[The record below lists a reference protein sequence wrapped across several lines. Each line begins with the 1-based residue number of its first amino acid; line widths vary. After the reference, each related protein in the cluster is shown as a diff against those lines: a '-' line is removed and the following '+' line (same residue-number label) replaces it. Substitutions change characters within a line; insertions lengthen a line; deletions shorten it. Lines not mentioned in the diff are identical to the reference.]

1 MGGRRQQFL
10 LPFYLINLFCIEIFF
25 KQITVRSFKS
35 VNSRSIFLSHPSF
48 PVHRNQSLCS
58 LFCVLPQAPAS
69 HTPGAPKCAPEHTLG
84 SPGEGSEAKEADRP
98 SSPVLLS
105 LMTKQGGSGKART
118 EAQTMLNLLWLAVPD
133 QVVLEEPGPRL
144 LHFVFQHAISLS
156 LPNRWVTDIHA
167 VSGCSEFS

>member
-1 MGGRRQQFL
+1 MGCRWQQF
-10 LPFYLINLFCIEIFF
+10 LPFYLIYLFCIVIFF

-35 VNSRSIFLSHPSF
+35 VNNRSIFLSHPGF
-48 PVHRNQSLCS
+48 PVHRNQSFCS
-58 LFCVLPQAPAS
+58 LFCVLPRAQAS
-69 HTPGAPKCAPEHTLG
+69 HTPGTPKCAPEHTLG
-84 SPGEGSEAKEADRP
+84 SPGKEPEAKEAFRP

-105 LMTKQGGSGKART
+105 LMTKQGGSGKARA
-118 EAQTMLNLLWLAVPD
+118 EAQTILNLLWLAVPD

-144 LHFVFQHAISLS
+144 LHFVFQHTISLS